1 MSIMKSRIVLYC
13 ALGGLPMVI
22 AALGAGHFAWW
33 WLSGIVLAAAFVPVA
48 LFGPR
53 SALGQFGVIAP
64 VLVIITALCTW
75 SEALIFVPG
84 YQQHAARD
92 LTGSLVMYL
101 FFAAVLTLLAWGLK
115 LTKPPDHAVEHR
127 SPASA
132 IGLVA
137 VCGVAYVVYYLIFGA
152 ITYQFFTKGYY
163 PEAEKIAVNLGI
175 WFWAIQFA
183 RGVLMTV
190 AVVPIIYALRMN
202 RWQVAIAVG
211 VLIWVAG
218 GLAPLL
224 VPNVFMG
231 ATQRMIH
238 IVEILTQNASLGI
251 TAGLLLRPKP
261 AARAASSP
269 ESREL
274 LRHAS

>member
-1 MSIMKSRIVLYC
+1 MKLRVVLYC

-22 AALGAGHFAWW
+22 AAMGAGHFAWW
-33 WLSGIVLAAAFVPVA
+33 WFSGIVLAAAFVPVA

-53 SALGQFGVIAP
+53 SMVGQFGVNA
-64 VLVIITALCTW
+64 LALAIITALCTW
-75 SEALIFVPG
+75 SEALVFVPG
-84 YQQHAARD
+84 YQQHATRD
-92 LTGSLVMYL
+92 LAGSLVMYL
-101 FFAAVLTLLAWGLK
+101 IVAAVLALLARGLK
-115 LTKPPDHAVEHR
+115 LTSPADTTVEHR
-127 SPASA
+127 SPAGT

-163 PEAEKIAVNLGI
+163 PEAEQIAANLGL
-175 WFWAIQFA
+175 WFWAIQFG

-190 AVVPIIYALRMN
+190 AVLPVIYTLRMN
-202 RWQVAIAVG
+202 RWQVAISVG
-211 VLIWVAG
+211 ILIWVAG

-224 VPNVFMG
+224 LPNAFMG
-231 ATQRMIH
+231 TTQRMIH

-261 AARAASSP
+261 GAKAASSQGTP
-269 ESREL
+269 EL